1 MLDLNKYDKTL
12 EELKSVLFSER
23 KTRKI
28 NKIDPNFYKN
38 IYSLFSDLKVEKA
51 EALSTDIMK
60 YMEITRLLDDVRKN
74 FKAFFQ
80 VRFEKI
86 ARYSVY
92 ELTDD
97 TLYNL
102 TNEEKNI
109 IKEFSDKM
117 KYYYDDF
124 IGTGKAEENA
134 VELNDDIIN
143 GNINENKPAEENE
156 IRGDKTGN
164 QGSPEEIPEKME
176 KEVKSENYVL
186 VRILKDL
193 PPVAQPDKNYYLH
206 KNDILYITES
216 FANILKNRDSIIMI
230 NKKQKL

>member
-23 KTRKI
+23 KTRKL
-28 NKIDPNFYKN
+28 NKLDPNFYKN
-38 IYSLFSDLKVEKA
+38 IYSTFSELKDEKA
-51 EALSTDIMK
+51 EALPTDIIK
-60 YMEITRLLDDVRKN
+60 YMEITHLLDDVKKN

-109 IKEFSDKM
+109 IKDFSEKM

-124 IGTGKAEENA
+124 IGSSTA
-134 VELNDDIIN
+134 VENNEIPADELSNN
-143 GNINENKPAEENE
+143 GVNQEYIDKTEETEIKENKIN
-156 IRGDKTGN
+156 N
-164 QGSPEEIPEKME
+164 QKLPEEEPLETKNIKNET
-176 KEVKSENYVL
+176 YVL

-206 KNDILYITES
+206 KNDIIYITES
-216 FANILKNRDSIIMI
+216 FASLLKNHDSITII
-230 NKKQKL
+230 NKK

>member
-23 KTRKI
+23 KTRKL
-28 NKIDPNFYKN
+28 NKLDPNFYKN
-38 IYSLFSDLKVEKA
+38 IYSTFSELKDEKA
-51 EALSTDIMK
+51 EALPTDIIK
-60 YMEITRLLDDVRKN
+60 YMEITHLLDDVKKN

-97 TLYNL
+97 ILYNL

-109 IKEFSDKM
+109 IKDFSEKM

-124 IGTGKAEENA
+124 IGSSTA
-134 VELNDDIIN
+134 VENNEIPADELNNNEIN
-143 GNINENKPAEENE
+143 QEHADKTEETEIKENKIN
-156 IRGDKTGN
+156 N
-164 QGSPEEIPEKME
+164 QKLPEEEPLETKNIKNET
-176 KEVKSENYVL
+176 YVL

-206 KNDILYITES
+206 KNDIIYITES
-216 FANILKNRDSIIMI
+216 FASLLKNHDSITII
-230 NKKQKL
+230 NKK

>member
-28 NKIDPNFYKN
+28 NKLDPKFYKN
-38 IYSLFSDLKVEKA
+38 IYSLFSDLKAEKA

-60 YMEITRLLDDVRKN
+60 YMEITRLLDDVKKN

-86 ARYSVY
+86 AKYSVY

-97 TLYNL
+97 ILYNL

-109 IKEFSDKM
+109 IKGFSDKM
-117 KYYYDDF
+117 KYYHDDF
-124 IGTGKAEENA
+124 VGANKAEENTM
-134 VELNDDIIN
+134 ELDNDLV
-143 GNINENKPAEENE
+143 NENITENKSIEEMEIKGNKVSNQKP
-156 IRGDKTGN
+156 
-164 QGSPEEIPEKME
+164 PEEIPEE
-176 KEVKSENYVL
+176 IRSTVKSENYVT

-193 PPVAQPDKNYYLH
+193 PAVAQPDKNYYLH
-206 KNDILYITES
+206 KNDIIYITES
-216 FANILKNRDSIIMI
+216 FANILKNRDSIIII

>member
-12 EELKSVLFSER
+12 EDLKSVLFSER

-28 NKIDPNFYKN
+28 NRIDPNFYKN
-38 IYSLFSDLKVEKA
+38 IYSLFSDLKVEKE

-124 IGTGKAEENA
+124 IGTGKAEENT

-143 GNINENKPAEENE
+143 GNINENKPVEENE
-156 IRGDKTGN
+156 IGEDKTGN
-164 QGSPEEIPEKME
+164 QASPEEIPEKME

>member
-23 KTRKI
+23 KTRKL
-28 NKIDPNFYKN
+28 NKLDPNFYKN
-38 IYSLFSDLKVEKA
+38 IYSTFSELKDEKA
-51 EALSTDIMK
+51 EALPTDIIK
-60 YMEITRLLDDVRKN
+60 YMEITHLLDDVKKN

-97 TLYNL
+97 ILYNL

-109 IKEFSDKM
+109 IKDFSEKM

-124 IGTGKAEENA
+124 IGSSTA
-134 VELNDDIIN
+134 VENNEIPADELNNNEVNQEYIDKTEETEIK
-143 GNINENKPAEENE
+143 ENKIN
-156 IRGDKTGN
+156 N
-164 QGSPEEIPEKME
+164 QKLPEEEPLETKNIKNET
-176 KEVKSENYVL
+176 YVL

-206 KNDILYITES
+206 KNDIIYITES
-216 FANILKNRDSIIMI
+216 FASLLKNHDSITII
-230 NKKQKL
+230 NKK

>member
-23 KTRKI
+23 KTRKL
-28 NKIDPNFYKN
+28 NKLDPNFYKN
-38 IYSLFSDLKVEKA
+38 IYSTFSELKDEKA
-51 EALSTDIMK
+51 EALPTDIIK
-60 YMEITRLLDDVRKN
+60 YMEITHLLDDVKKN

-97 TLYNL
+97 ILYNL

-109 IKEFSDKM
+109 IKDFSEKM

-124 IGTGKAEENA
+124 IGSSTA
-134 VELNDDIIN
+134 VENNEIPADELSNN
-143 GNINENKPAEENE
+143 GVNQEYIDKTEETEIKENKIN
-156 IRGDKTGN
+156 N
-164 QGSPEEIPEKME
+164 QKLPEEEPLETKNIKNET
-176 KEVKSENYVL
+176 YVL

-206 KNDILYITES
+206 KNDIIYITES
-216 FANILKNRDSIIMI
+216 FASLLKNHDSITII
-230 NKKQKL
+230 NKK